1 MWNELLKDRVAV
13 ISGSAMGMGRAAA
26 VLFARHGAKVLVA
39 DVDDE
44 RGHDTMELIRQ
55 AGGDAAFAHCDVSNW
70 ADVRSMVEVA
80 LRTWGRIDVLYNNAA
95 ATRLCNEKDRA
106 AHELDEHVWDR
117 QIDITLK
124 GVYLCSKACVP
135 TMLEHG
141 RGVILNVSS
150 CDAILPEGGFD
161 SYTAAKG
168 GVISLTKSMAVNYGK
183 KGIRINCISPGYV
196 ITDVQKKWFDDNPAA
211 VKAVEGYHLTRR
223 LGRPED
229 VANMAVF
236 LASDLAEFITG
247 AIIPVDG
254 GYQMYK
260 GSDAQRFCRD

>member
-1 MWNELLKDRVAV
+1 
-13 ISGSAMGMGRAAA
+13 
-26 VLFARHGAKVLVA
+26 
-39 DVDDE
+39 
-44 RGHDTMELIRQ
+44 MELIRQ

-80 LRTWGRIDVLYNNAA
+80 LREWGRIDVLYNNAA

-183 KGIRINCISPGYV
+183 KGIRINCISPGYEGGGRLSP
-196 ITDVQKKWFDDNPAA
+196 DAAAWPA
-211 VKAVEGYHLTRR
+211 GRR
-223 LGRPED
+223 GQHGGVPRQRP
-229 VANMAVF
+229 
-236 LASDLAEFITG
+236 
-247 AIIPVDG
+247 G
-254 GYQMYK
+254 GIHH
-260 GSDAQRFCRD
+260 GGHHSG